1 MHAVSPVIPD
11 GDDPEQV
18 IAENHPVYMPL
29 PALRRED
36 GIVLTR
42 WRLDAADLEMVIKQ
56 GYLYVSLIT
65 SDGKIQ
71 PLKLTA
77 AVPPEFENFTP
88 VDDEWA
94 TEIDIGP

>member
-1 MHAVSPVIPD
+1 MQAISPVIPE
-11 GDDPEQV
+11 GGDPEQV
-18 IAENHPVYMPL
+18 IAEDHPVYAPL
-29 PALRRED
+29 PSLRRED

-42 WRLDAADLEMVIKQ
+42 WRLDAAERELVSKQ

-71 PLKLTA
+71 PLRLTA
-77 AVPPEFENFTP
+77 TVPAEFENFTP

-94 TEIDIGP
+94 TVIDA

>member
-1 MHAVSPVIPD
+1 MQAVSPVIPQGND
-11 GDDPEQV
+11 QESI

-29 PALRRED
+29 PTLRRED
-36 GIVLTR
+36 GVVLTR
-42 WRLDAADLEMVIKQ
+42 WRLDEAELEMVTRQ

-77 AVPPEFENFTP
+77 DIPPEFENFTP
-88 VDDEWA
+88 LDDEWP
-94 TEIDIGP
+94 TEIGG

>member
-1 MHAVSPVIPD
+1 MRAVSPVIPE

-18 IAENHPVYMPL
+18 IAEDHPVYVPL

-42 WRLDAADLEMVIKQ
+42 WRLDAEEVEMVTKQ
-56 GYLYVSLIT
+56 GYLYVALIT
-65 SDGKIQ
+65 SGGQIQ

-77 AVPPEFENFTP
+77 TIPSEFENFKP
-88 VDDEWA
+88 VDDEWPA
-94 TEIDIGP
+94 EIDG